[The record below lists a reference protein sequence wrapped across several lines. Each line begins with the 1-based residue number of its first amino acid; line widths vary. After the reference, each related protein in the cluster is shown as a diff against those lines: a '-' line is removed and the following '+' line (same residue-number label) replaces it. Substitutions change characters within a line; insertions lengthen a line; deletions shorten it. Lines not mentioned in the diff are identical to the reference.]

1 LRYDVEPT
9 IRLLAR
15 GDFPRDPCRQ
25 VRRIKGLNGSDAGL
39 AGQHALP
46 HMLNADTQ
54 RASNT
59 HARHD
64 NATWRKTLLE
74 HA

>member
-1 LRYDVEPT
+1 
-9 IRLLAR
+9 
-15 GDFPRDPCRQ
+15 
-25 VRRIKGLNGSDAGL
+25 LNGSDAGM
-39 AGQHALP
+39 AGKHALP